1 MHKMNRLSAELK
13 TGFLFIVRKGSI
25 AKNYFKKTIE
35 NDWNYLIGSNRTDYY
50 SQCWEEFQCNWD
62 DYLNG
67 GTMQRATPDF
77 TECPT
82 VMVCSSQPVRINEPS
97 DGFID
102 AFSQRGGL
110 YLHEPSH
117 TERALGVNHNEEQTD
132 IEVRGIIERAFDG
145 QYGTFFRTDP
155 RN

>member
-1 MHKMNRLSAELK
+1 
-13 TGFLFIVRKGSI
+13 
-25 AKNYFKKTIE
+25 
-35 NDWNYLIGSNRTDYY
+35 LIGSNRTDYY

-110 YLHEPSH
+110 YLQKPTS

-132 IEVRGIIERAFDG
+132 EEVRNILDRAFRG
-145 QYGTFFRTDP
+145 QYDDFFETTSR
-155 RN
+155 